1 MLNQIILAEH
11 VSARLTGT
19 TWATV
24 AVAIFAITYA
34 VVVSEKV
41 HKAVAALVGAF
52 IVIALG
58 IVSQHEA
65 FTVHVDFN
73 VIFLLVGMM
82 VIVHVLGKTGVFQW
96 LAIKGAQISRG
107 HPVRIL
113 IMLSVLTAI
122 ISALL
127 DNVTTVLLM
136 APMTLLV
143 AEQLRIPPIPYLIT
157 EVIASNIGGTAT
169 LIGDPPNI
177 LIGSFAGLTFNDFL
191 FNLAPVIALVMV
203 GFVLMAKIA
212 FRRTFHTSAEVRA
225 RVMEMDASRSI
236 TDKRLLVKGLIVMAL
251 VMVAFLLHGTLHL
264 EPATIAMGGAAV
276 LLLIT
281 RTDPHEAFT
290 FVEWPTLFFFIG
302 LFVIIGGLVNTG
314 VIKIATG
321 AVFGLTG
328 GSFWITVIVLLWFSA
343 IASAIIDNIPF
354 VATVMFLVR
363 DIAPQIAAQSP
374 ELHGQERMV
383 EVVLF
388 WALSL
393 GACLGGNG
401 TIIGASANVVVA
413 GIAERNGHHISF
425 LRFMKYGIP
434 FTIMALLICTA
445 YIILRYLI

>member
-1 MLNQIILAEH
+1 MFNPIILAEESPAH
-11 VSARLTGT
+11 LTGT
-19 TWATV
+19 GWATV

-34 VVVSEKV
+34 AVVSEKI
-41 HKAVAALVGAF
+41 HKAVATLIGAV

-65 FTVHVDFN
+65 FAEHIDFN

-96 LAIKGAQISRG
+96 LAIKGAQISKG

-122 ISALL
+122 ISAFL

-143 AEQLRIPPIPYLIT
+143 AQQLRITPIPYLIT

-177 LIGSFAGLTFNDFL
+177 LIGSFAHLTFNDFL
-191 FNLAPVIALVMV
+191 SNLAPCIALVMV
-203 GFVLMAKIA
+203 GFVIMAKIV
-212 FRRTFHTSAEVRA
+212 FRRSFTTSAEVRA

-236 TDKRLLVKGLIVMAL
+236 TDKRLLVKSLVVMSL
-251 VMVAFLLHGTLHL
+251 VMVAFLLHGMLNL
-264 EPATIAMGGAAV
+264 EPATIAIGGAAV
-276 LLLIT
+276 LLLIA
-281 RTDPHEAFT
+281 RSDPQEAFN

-302 LFVIIGGLVNTG
+302 LFVIIGGLRCTG
-314 VIKIATG
+314 VIKVAAD

-363 DIAPQIAAQSP
+363 DIAPNIADKTPAMTGR
-374 ELHGQERMV
+374 EV
-383 EVVLF
+383 EIILF
-388 WALSL
+388 WALAL

-425 LRFMKYGIP
+425 GRFMKYGVP
-434 FTIMALLICTA
+434 FTIMSLLICTA
-445 YIILRYLI
+445 YIILRYLV

>member
-1 MLNQIILAEH
+1 MFNPIILAEESPAH
-11 VSARLTGT
+11 LTGT
-19 TWATV
+19 GWATV
-24 AVAIFAITYA
+24 TVAIFAITYA
-34 VVVSEKV
+34 AVVSEKI
-41 HKAVAALVGAF
+41 HKAVAALIGAV

-65 FTVHVDFN
+65 FAEHIDFN

-82 VIVHVLGKTGVFQW
+82 VIVHILGKTGVFQW
-96 LAIKGAQISRG
+96 LAIKGAQISKG

-122 ISALL
+122 ISAFL

-143 AEQLRIPPIPYLIT
+143 AQQLRITPIPYLIT

-177 LIGSFAGLTFNDFL
+177 LIGSFAHLTFNDFL
-191 FNLAPVIALVMV
+191 FNLTPCIALVMV
-203 GFVLMAKIA
+203 GFVIMAKIV
-212 FRRTFHTSAEVRA
+212 FRRAFTTSAEVRA

-236 TDKRLLVKGLIVMAL
+236 TDKRLLVKSLVVMSL
-251 VMVAFLLHGTLHL
+251 VMVAFLLHGMLNL
-264 EPATIAMGGAAV
+264 EPATIAIGGAAV

-281 RTDPHEAFT
+281 RSDPQEAFN

-302 LFVIIGGLVNTG
+302 LFVIIGGLRGTG
-314 VIKIATG
+314 VIKVAAD

-328 GSFWITVIVLLWFSA
+328 GSFWITVIALLWFSA

-363 DIAPQIAAQSP
+363 DIAPNIADKTPAMTGR
-374 ELHGQERMV
+374 EV
-383 EVVLF
+383 EIILF
-388 WALSL
+388 WALAL

-425 LRFMKYGIP
+425 VRFMKYGVP
-434 FTIMALLICTA
+434 FTIMSLLICTA
-445 YIILRYLI
+445 YIILRYLL

>member
-1 MLNQIILAEH
+1 MFNPIILAEEVPAH
-11 VSARLTGT
+11 LTGT
-19 TWATV
+19 GWATV

-34 VVVSEKV
+34 AVVSEKI
-41 HKAVAALVGAF
+41 HKAVAALIGAV

-65 FTVHVDFN
+65 FTVHIDFN

-82 VIVHVLGKTGVFQW
+82 VIVHILGKTGVFQW
-96 LAIKGAQISRG
+96 LAIKGAQISKG

-122 ISALL
+122 ISAFL

-143 AEQLRIPPIPYLIT
+143 AQQLRITPIPYLIC

-177 LIGSFAGLTFNDFL
+177 LIGSFAHLTFNDFL
-191 FNLAPVIALVMV
+191 VNLTPCIALVMV
-203 GFVLMAKIA
+203 GFVIMAKIV
-212 FRRTFHTSAEVRA
+212 FRRAFTTSAEVRA

-236 TDKRLLVKGLIVMAL
+236 TDKRLLVKSLVVMSL
-251 VMVAFLLHGTLHL
+251 VMVAFLLHGMLNL
-264 EPATIAMGGAAV
+264 EPATIAIGGAAV

-281 RTDPHEAFT
+281 RSDPQEAFN

-302 LFVIIGGLVNTG
+302 LFVIIGGLRSTG
-314 VIKIATG
+314 VIKVAAD

-354 VATVMFLVR
+354 VATVMFLVKG
-363 DIAPQIAAQSP
+363 IAPQIAGNTPA
-374 ELHGQERMV
+374 LAGKERMV

-393 GACLGGNG
+393 GACLGGNS

-434 FTIMALLICTA
+434 FTIMAMLICTA